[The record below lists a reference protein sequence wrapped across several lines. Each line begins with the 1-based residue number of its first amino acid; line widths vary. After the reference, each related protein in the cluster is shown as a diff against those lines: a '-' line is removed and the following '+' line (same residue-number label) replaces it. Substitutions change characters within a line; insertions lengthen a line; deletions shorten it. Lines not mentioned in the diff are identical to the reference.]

1 MIPNVIKVL
10 LVEDDEDDYILA
22 KSLLN
27 NKAFELIWAQT
38 ISSALQ
44 CLRESAIDVVLL
56 DLTIPDSRGLET
68 FDKLRAYASAVP
80 IILLTGL
87 KDDKVGAEAVER
99 GAQDYLVK
107 GEITAALLERSLKY
121 SVLRKKA
128 EKDGRKIERL
138 QEREDF
144 VAAFTADLTSPM
156 SEMGRILQSIANTA
170 TNNLTDEQTKLF
182 AVFMEKNTS
191 VQRILSHL
199 LDVYRY
205 EKKSDSF
212 KLQTTDFSALA
223 QDCVK
228 ELSNSAE
235 YDGVQLKAELPSN
248 KAIIFGNPE
257 DLRRALIGVLESAF
271 NATPASPGAVSVTV
285 KYADDTAVFQVSS
298 AAANSESRETAKDKS
313 ARRGDGG
320 RQTSSLSM
328 YLCRQ
333 IIKAH
338 GGTLKSETSP
348 DTKMTWTVTLP
359 LNESV
364 SPVGV

>member
-1 MIPNVIKVL
+1 MIPSIIKVL

-22 KSLLN
+22 KSLLG
-27 NKAFELIWAQT
+27 NKTFELIWAQT

-107 GEITAALLERSLKY
+107 GEITAALLDRSLKY

-156 SEMGRILQSIANTA
+156 SEMGRILESIANTG
-170 TNNLTDEQTKLF
+170 TNNLTEEQAKLF
-182 AVFMEKNTS
+182 AVFLEKNAS

-228 ELSNSAE
+228 ELSDSAD
-235 YDGVQLKAELPSN
+235 YGGVPLKADLPSS

-257 DLRRALIGVLESAF
+257 DLRRALLGVMESAF
-271 NATPASPGAVSVTV
+271 NPASPGGVSVTV
-285 KYADDTAVFQVSS
+285 KYDDDTAIFQVSS
-298 AAANSESRETAKDKS
+298 DAVGTKDKS
-313 ARRGDGG
+313 LKRSDSG

-348 DTKMTWTVTLP
+348 DTRTTWTVTLP

-364 SPVGV
+364 SPVVV